1 MPLFQGAPSPPP
13 PPANPAPPA
22 SRSPFPLNNTQTLL
36 KLISN
41 CSHLTLTCIPITIH
55 LSSNKCPIFTPQ
67 LFPQPHPPPFPY
79 IPESFIQ
86 CLFVIHPPRSQI
98 LISLIFL

>member
-22 SRSPFPLNNTQTLL
+22 SRSPFPLNNTQTPL

-41 CSHLTLTCIPITIH
+41 CPHLTLTCIPITIH
-55 LSSNKCPIFTPQ
+55 LSSNKCPISTPQ
-67 LFPQPHPPPFPY
+67 LFLPTPPTI
-79 IPESFIQ
+79 IPI
-86 CLFVIHPPRSQI
+86 
-98 LISLIFL
+98 